1 MASHHHYHHHP
12 TVAATNPSPISAV
25 CYCYSCYPTPSPYHS
40 PYPHPPPPPNLH
52 STTPYTHYPPPPPY
66 NPPNQ
71 CQCVQPPHQNHHYFE
86 EVNQQVNKVQ
96 DQQTQRTITSL
107 LRRIAALE
115 SSLRRSSSRSPRSR
129 QSLRDAAART
139 IQTHF
144 RAFLARRSRTLRQLK
159 QLASIKTTFNNLKS
173 SVSRKPHFDTQAVSH
188 RAMDLLVKLDSIQGD
203 DQLIRDGKR
212 SINNELTRFMKVING
227 VSVFSSRV
235 VKNVRSG
242 NKSRVLNSDREVELG
257 TNLNKAIDKFVATVN
272 ESEEEEEE
280 EEEHL
285 KNPRVSEARKSE
297 VLRRNRDEGGLKPKQ
312 KKSVSFAENVNGQE
326 SFDADEIEL
335 MKNLSRRVEKIG
347 NLSKDDAEVDEE
359 EDGGQYSGSSDNEYI
374 SRKNDGHNERNVRD
388 EDENENET
396 ESFLFSAPL
405 PVKMEARA
413 AADYINNRKKGV
425 KIVDN

>member
-1 MASHHHYHHHP
+1 M
-12 TVAATNPSPISAV
+12 
-25 CYCYSCYPTPSPYHS
+25 
-40 PYPHPPPPPNLH
+40 
-52 STTPYTHYPPPPPY
+52 
-66 NPPNQ
+66 
-71 CQCVQPPHQNHHYFE
+71 
-86 EVNQQVNKVQ
+86 
-96 DQQTQRTITSL
+96 
-107 LRRIAALE
+107 
-115 SSLRRSSSRSPRSR
+115 
-129 QSLRDAAART
+129 
-139 IQTHF
+139 
-144 RAFLARRSRTLRQLK
+144 
-159 QLASIKTTFNNLKS
+159 
-173 SVSRKPHFDTQAVSH
+173 
-188 RAMDLLVKLDSIQGD
+188 QGD

-242 NKSRVLNSDREVELG
+242 NKSRCFNSDREVELG
-257 TNLNKAIDKFVATVN
+257 TNLNEAIDKFVATVS
-272 ESEEEEEE
+272 ESEEE

-285 KNPRVSEARKSE
+285 KNPRVSEARKSG

-335 MKNLSRRVEKIG
+335 MKNLSRRVEKKIG
-347 NLSKDDAEVDEE
+347 TLSKDDAEVDKE

-374 SRKNDGHNERNVRD
+374 SRKDDGYNERNVRD
-388 EDENENET
+388 EDDNENET

>member
-1 MASHHHYHHHP
+1 M
-12 TVAATNPSPISAV
+12 
-25 CYCYSCYPTPSPYHS
+25 
-40 PYPHPPPPPNLH
+40 
-52 STTPYTHYPPPPPY
+52 
-66 NPPNQ
+66 
-71 CQCVQPPHQNHHYFE
+71 
-86 EVNQQVNKVQ
+86 
-96 DQQTQRTITSL
+96 
-107 LRRIAALE
+107 E
-115 SSLRRSSSRSPRSR
+115 SSLRRSSSSSPRSR

-139 IQTHF
+139 IQTHY

-159 QLASIKTTFNNLKS
+159 QLASIKKTLNILKS
-173 SVSRKPHFDTQAVSH
+173 VVSGKIHFDTQAVSR

-235 VKNVRSG
+235 VKNVRGG
-242 NKSRVLNSDREVELG
+242 NKARGFNSDREVELG
-257 TNLNKAIDKFVATVN
+257 TNLNEAFDKFVATVN

-280 EEEHL
+280 EEHL
-285 KNPRVSEARKSE
+285 KNPGVSEARKSG

-347 NLSKDDAEVDEE
+347 ILSKDDTEVDEE
-359 EDGGQYSGSSDNEYI
+359 EDGGRYSGSSDNEIMDPNYYI
-374 SRKNDGHNERNVRD
+374 SRKDDGYNERNVRD
-388 EDENENET
+388 EHENENENET

-413 AADYINNRKKGV
+413 AADYINNRKKGI

>member
-1 MASHHHYHHHP
+1 MTREQA
-12 TVAATNPSPISAV
+12 
-25 CYCYSCYPTPSPYHS
+25 YSLTA
-40 PYPHPPPPPNLH
+40 
-52 STTPYTHYPPPPPY
+52 
-66 NPPNQ
+66 
-71 CQCVQPPHQNHHYFE
+71 
-86 EVNQQVNKVQ
+86 
-96 DQQTQRTITSL
+96 L

-115 SSLRRSSSRSPRSR
+115 SSLRRISSSSHRSC
-129 QSLRDAAART
+129 QSLRDAASRT

-159 QLASIKTTFNNLKS
+159 QLASIKTTLNILKS
-173 SVSRKPHFDTQAVSH
+173 SVSGKPHFDTQAVSH

-242 NKSRVLNSDREVELG
+242 NKSRVFNSDREVELG
-257 TNLNKAIDKFVATVN
+257 TNLNEAIDKFVATVN
-272 ESEEEEEE
+272 ESEEEEE

-285 KNPRVSEARKSE
+285 KNPRVSEARKSG

-347 NLSKDDAEVDEE
+347 ALSKDDAEVDEE
-359 EDGGQYSGSSDNEYI
+359 EDGGRYSGSSDNEIMDPNYYI
-374 SRKNDGHNERNVRD
+374 SRKDDGYNERNVRD
-388 EDENENET
+388 EDENET